1 MRRAEKVASRAV
13 FTPSEGK
20 IRRVKTQVMRQ
31 KWAFSTLISIGKVK
45 RIYRKRLEKVDEI
58 SEYPERKMQD
68 KQD

>member
-1 MRRAEKVASRAV
+1 MRRAEKVALRAV

-45 RIYRKRLEKVDEI
+45 RIYRKRMEKSGRI
-58 SEYPERKMQD
+58 SEYPERKNAG
-68 KQD
+68 